1 MDGVSKLY
9 YTDVPK
15 PNANDADHQVFVQK
29 IVNANEELFTALND
43 NQLTIQQLSAPEASF
58 HHKSSELA
66 DKAFD
71 TLDIVLEY
79 LEKIIK
85 SPPRKLLAQQL
96 FDGFIKRLQESCRN
110 NLAVNL
116 RLVKLNK
123 EALKKNIQRQLAD
136 PPAKIKDFAQT
147 LGGQNIHDIYDAIQ
161 DYFDQKLGNDNNHH
175 IRDLLK
181 GLMKK
186 ASQYKNLQE
195 NQKLKDLWL
204 ELRKKNFSANKNNCN
219 LLLNYAVLELMF
231 NSQNNYKYF
240 NFAELIEEK

>member
-1 MDGVSKLY
+1 M
-9 YTDVPK
+9 
-15 PNANDADHQVFVQK
+15 
-29 IVNANEELFTALND
+29 
-43 NQLTIQQLSAPEASF
+43 
-58 HHKSSELA
+58 A

-85 SPPRKLLAQQL
+85 SPRRKLLAQQL
-96 FDGFIKRLQESCRN
+96 FDGFITRLQESCRN

-123 EALKKNIQRQLAD
+123 EALKENIQRELAD

-161 DYFDQKLGNDNNHH
+161 DYFDQKLGNDHNHH

-181 GLMKK
+181 GLIKK
-186 ASQYKNLQE
+186 ASQYKDLQE

-204 ELRKKNFSANKNNCN
+204 RLREKNFSANKNNCN

-231 NSQNNYKYF
+231 NSQNNYRYF
-240 NFAELIEEK
+240 NFAELIKEK